1 MLLRK
6 IGTSPEGLT
15 DLADLG
21 VPFPMTEIPWAETE
35 ELGSGQLRQVG
46 PKHTNC
52 NIGVLEYEAHA
63 TLRTYCPNASAE
75 VYIELEY
82 NDETSAVYKAIMRWP
97 RDNAP
102 DGWVPD
108 AQIEF
113 ILIEEII
120 GS

>member
-1 MLLRK
+1 MILRK
-6 IGTSPEGLT
+6 IGTSIEDLT

-21 VPFPMTEIPWAETE
+21 VPYPQAEIPWAETE
-35 ELGSGQLRQVG
+35 ELGTGQLRQIG
-46 PKHTNC
+46 PLRTNC
-52 NIGVLEYEAHA
+52 NFGVLVSEAHA

-75 VYIELEY
+75 VYVEIEP
-82 NDETSAVYKAIMRWP
+82 DEITTKIYQSIMRWP

-113 ILIEEII
+113 LLIEEII